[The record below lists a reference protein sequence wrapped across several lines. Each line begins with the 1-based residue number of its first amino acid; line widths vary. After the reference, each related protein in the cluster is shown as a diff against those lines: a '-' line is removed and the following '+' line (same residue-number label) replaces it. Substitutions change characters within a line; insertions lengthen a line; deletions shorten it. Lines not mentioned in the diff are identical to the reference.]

1 MEAKGTT
8 LFAGGQIGTGVFR
21 STDLGAN
28 WTLLGGGL
36 SSGSYRGFA
45 SNNQIIVAGSFGA
58 GVFYST
64 DNGDTWTTI
73 NSGLTDLTIFDLE
86 INDGYIVAATNTNGV
101 FRFALSNL
109 HLCPQDF
116 DGDGEIATGDL
127 SLILLNFGQVP
138 AGEPTDLDQSGVVD
152 SADVSVLLLDWGA
165 CP

>member
-58 GVFYST
+58 GVFYSK

-101 FRFALSNL
+101 FRFPLSALA
-109 HLCPQDF
+109 LC
-116 DGDGEIATGDL
+116 AGDL
-127 SLILLNFGQVP
+127 NGDNTVDSMDLGVTLLNFGNALP
-138 AGEPTDLDQSGVVD
+138 GEAADLNNNGVVD
-152 SADVSVLLLDWGA
+152 SEDLGMLLVVWGA